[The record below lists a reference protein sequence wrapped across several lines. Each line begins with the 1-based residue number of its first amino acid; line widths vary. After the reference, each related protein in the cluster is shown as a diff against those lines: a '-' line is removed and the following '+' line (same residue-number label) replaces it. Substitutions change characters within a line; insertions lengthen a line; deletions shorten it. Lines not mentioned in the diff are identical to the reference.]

1 MKNKKILIT
10 LYSKGS
16 KINNITI
23 KSFRQSIL
31 GRNYYDCICSCG
43 KEFIAQEFDI
53 KNYMDKSEILRRVEV
68 IFSKELENNDLILTY
83 ETTNNDVEGWDSR
96 SHGQLVVAMQEDF
109 GIEFELFEII
119 SWENLN
125 DIIESIQ
132 KKI

>member
-1 MKNKKILIT
+1 MN
-10 LYSKGS
+10 
-16 KINNITI
+16 
-23 KSFRQSIL
+23 
-31 GRNYYDCICSCG
+31 
-43 KEFIAQEFDI
+43 
-53 KNYMDKSEILRRVEV
+53 KSEILRRVEV
-68 IFSKELENNDLILTY
+68 IFRKELENNDLILTY